1 MKRGTARGRAALLL
15 LPPTVLLS
23 AALLVGW
30 GVDDVSGFF
39 RNPARAALI
48 AVIFAGYVAGTLLGI
63 ELNPFRKGRPQGRR
77 WPIVLGTSM
86 VPFVFAAISFC
97 DRRSIF
103 VFPDLG
109 IIRWIG
115 VTALVFGDS
124 VRLAAL
130 RELGRQYSMFLTIQ
144 TEHEL
149 VRTGPYRHIR
159 HPFYLGGLLTVP
171 GILLALRS
179 PISVI
184 VFIATIVF
192 VASRISRE
200 ERLLIGQ
207 FPEAYPEYKRNSWR
221 LFPYLY

>member
-1 MKRGTARGRAALLL
+1 MKQGSRRGRAALLL
-15 LPPTVLLS
+15 APHTVLLS
-23 AALLVGW
+23 AALLAGW

-48 AVIFAGYVAGTLLGI
+48 AVIFAGYAAGTLLGI

-77 WPIVLGTSM
+77 WPIVLGISM
-86 VPFVFAAISFC
+86 VPFVFAAVSFC
-97 DRRSIF
+97 DRRDIF
-103 VFPDLG
+103 VFPNLG
-109 IIRWIG
+109 VIRWIG
-115 VTALVFGDS
+115 VAALVFGDL

-149 VRTGPYRHIR
+149 VRTGPYRRIR

-184 VFIATIVF
+184 VLVLSMVF
-192 VASRISRE
+192 VASRIGRE
-200 ERLLIGQ
+200 EKLLISQ
-207 FPEAYPEYKRNSWR
+207 FPEAYPEYKRHSWR
-221 LFPYLY
+221 LLPYVY